1 MKKCQSSK
9 DVTVFSQLRKSV
21 REPYMPKTQ
30 SPEAS
35 SRRNFENPIKWT
47 VRYNCEILEIIK
59 LERHFDNMCE
69 IIDVHNFSLQTWP
82 GAKND
87 EKKNGD
93 SAPLLID
100 CFFGWENTDLHA
112 FLHLTNGALALW
124 FLRFRNSNGLF
135 ILSGY

>member
-1 MKKCQSSK
+1 MKKFQSSK

-93 SAPLLID
+93 SDPLLID
-100 CFFGWENTDLHA
+100 WL
-112 FLHLTNGALALW
+112 LW
-124 FLRFRNSNGLF
+124 GKYRFARTIFAPKKLRSSFMTSKISQF
-135 ILSGY
+135 